1 MASPGA
7 FTGASPLETLVAQ
20 NCLLLQGLWQNQ
32 GSDLAILGGG
42 SASGGSDGG
51 AAGARGAAAL
61 EVQRR
66 QVEERPLAVTAS
78 VRAMLARSLGSDPA
92 SPQDALE
99 FLRRHGAFLK
109 NVDIAYLATML
120 AEIWNLLETSQV
132 DLAHA
137 RVGLALAAADQ
148 AARDNRWEAAEPS
161 PEALSRPP
169 PRSVL
174 RPHSPLVEPRW
185 MAAAQAYIRDS
196 AAVGAALRRKGK
208 GKGKDEKDE

>member
-1 MASPGA
+1 
-7 FTGASPLETLVAQ
+7 
-20 NCLLLQGLWQNQ
+20 
-32 GSDLAILGGG
+32 
-42 SASGGSDGG
+42 
-51 AAGARGAAAL
+51 L

-148 AARDNRWEAAEPS
+148 AARDNRWEQAFLISHAAEPS